1 VFRFNFLEPG
11 YRSLH
16 SEPLRVFESRCGQ
29 EIFSLPYSSRRLCV
43 LLVFL
48 FSGYRVFPGNT
59 VAGAWRSHPPLSSA
73 EVENK
78 WSHTFMPPLCLLWHV
93 NVTKVMFIQR
103 LLKHAPSDTARRL
116 TMSQCCI
123 VLHGGCLAGRVDT
136 VPYAASLVPFS
147 CN

>member
-1 VFRFNFLEPG
+1 M
-11 YRSLH
+11 
-16 SEPLRVFESRCGQ
+16 FESRCGQ

-48 FSGYRVFPGNT
+48 FIGYRVFPGST

-78 WSHTFMPPLCLLWHV
+78 WSYTFMPRLCLLWHV
-93 NVTKVMFIQR
+93 NVVTKVMFIQW
-103 LLKHAPSDTARRL
+103 LLKRAPSDTVRHLR
-116 TMSQCCI
+116 MSQCSI

-136 VPYAASLVPFS
+136 IPHAAFLVPFS